1 MTRKTFDGTE
11 GSLLDYYKLFRASRL
26 PVIQQSETAECAVA
40 CLAMVANYFG
50 HHVSLGELRRRF
62 LVSTKG
68 TTLKALVDLADR
80 MGLSSRPVR
89 LELSELANLQR
100 PAILHW
106 EMNHYVVLKTVGRR
120 TITIHDP
127 SQGIRVLP
135 YEEVSRSFT
144 GVALELTPTASFVT
158 KPKADTARFR
168 DFLSQVYGLIPPVVQ
183 IFLLS
188 VVLQAFG
195 ILSPIL
201 NQIIVDNAITQGN
214 LSLLTVIAV
223 GMGLLVLITALIR
236 LLQGVI
242 DLYVG
247 TQLSFQLQ
255 SNLLRHLLRLPVSW
269 FERRHIGDIISR
281 YSSLPEVQNVL
292 KGSASNILLNMLM
305 MLASMSMMLIYSP
318 LLTSIEIATVF
329 LFFGIRL
336 ALFPYFRHKSQENL
350 HRSAQVQT
358 LFLETIRGARTFK
371 LFGREQERTAA
382 WQNEQAKAINT
393 SVELSRFALWGSFG
407 TSVLSGTQNVIVWFL
422 GARFVI
428 HGNLTLGMLLAFR
441 AYTEQFSTATSA
453 LVGQFFAIKTARIHL
468 ERLSDIVQAE
478 PERGIDHEGEFGH
491 CLRGDVSVQ
500 GLSFRYAEHEPW
512 VLRDVSF
519 DIKAGE
525 FVCFTGLSGQG
536 KTTLLKLLLG
546 FDDPI
551 EGRVSYDGIE
561 MRRLG
566 IRNIRMQIGA
576 VLQDD
581 QLFNGTIAENI
592 CFFEPDAQQE
602 DIERAA
608 MAAQIHHEITQMP
621 MGYMTLVGD
630 LGSSLSGG
638 QRQRILIARALYRK
652 PKILFLDEGTSNLD
666 PQNEQT
672 VMEVIRSLPITRIV
686 IAHREA
692 AIEGADRIFEV
703 GQGQVTTIALETLTT
718 PALEAL

>member
-1 MTRKTFDGTE
+1 MTIKTFDGTE
-11 GSLLDYYKLFRASRL
+11 GSLRDFYRLFRTSKL
-26 PVIQQSETAECAVA
+26 PIIQQAEAAECAIA

-50 HHVSLGELRRRF
+50 QHVSLSELRRRF
-62 LVSTKG
+62 SVSTKG
-68 TTLKALVDLADR
+68 TTLKAIVDLADR

-106 EMNHYVVLKTVGRR
+106 EMNHYVVLKAVGRR

-158 KPKADTARFR
+158 KPQAETVRFR
-168 DFLSQVYGLIPPVVQ
+168 DFLSRVYGLIPPVAQ

-195 ILSPIL
+195 ALSPIL
-201 NQIIVDNAITQGN
+201 NQIIVDNAISQGN
-214 LSLLTVIAV
+214 LNLLTVIAV
-223 GMGLLVLITALIR
+223 GMGLLVLITAFVR

-281 YSSLPEVQNVL
+281 FSSLPEVQNVL
-292 KGSASNILLNMLM
+292 KGSASNILLNAM
-305 MLASMSMMLIYSP
+305 MVLSSMAMMLIYSP
-318 LLTSIEIATVF
+318 LLTSVEIGTVF
-329 LFFGIRL
+329 FFFGIRL

-371 LFGREQERTAA
+371 LFGREQERTTA

-393 SVELSRFALWGSFG
+393 TVELSRFALWGGFG
-407 TSVLSGTQNVIVWFL
+407 TSVLSGMQNVIVWFL

-441 AYTEQFSTATSA
+441 AYTEQFSAATSA
-453 LVGQFFAIKTARIHL
+453 LIGQFFAIKTARIHL

-491 CLRGDVSVQ
+491 RLRGDVSIQ

-512 VLRDVSF
+512 VLRDVSL

-546 FDDPI
+546 FDEPI
-551 EGRVSYDGIE
+551 EGRVSYDAVE

-566 IRNIRMQIGA
+566 IRNIRTQIGA

-581 QLFNGTIAENI
+581 QLFNGTIAENV
-592 CFFEPDAQQE
+592 CFFEADAPQE

-703 GQGQVTTIALETLTT
+703 GQGQVTTIALETPTT